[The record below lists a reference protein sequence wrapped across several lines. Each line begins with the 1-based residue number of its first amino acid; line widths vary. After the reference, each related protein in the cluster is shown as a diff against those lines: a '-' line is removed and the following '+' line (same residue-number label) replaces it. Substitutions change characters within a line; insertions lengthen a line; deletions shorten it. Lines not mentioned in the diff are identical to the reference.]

1 MQMKPMT
8 TRIAVA
14 AVTIAAV
21 FALGADT
28 VQWKTGTEF
37 NVDRDGANLPLRTND
52 VLDILISTNKS
63 FLVNAVGD
71 PIGFDGTIVITN
83 RTASYAHPGVLLYRV
98 DREFSGAGTIITD
111 AIRID
116 TGVKLTY
123 GLKSLKVGYGIMENS
138 STTAA
143 KYEFPSGIEF
153 GAWGD
158 WSNRPAEAVSMVDVH
173 LAGDVSFDTL
183 DCFDGVTAHTITLGE
198 ITDTGMTSLS
208 ATGGGTVTLTIAGG
222 FASELRRLEV
232 GAGTTLDLTG
242 VGSQI
247 FVRTLVVGAGA
258 VLKIDASKCPLEV
271 TGSQA
276 VDPTARIEVSVSG
289 SLAAGSL
296 HHVFDSTGGLPSGV
310 LDCDAPTGWDAVA
323 TGGSVYLSD
332 GSIPAYHY
340 TSSQLAWRGTASSA
354 WVAAGNW
361 ANESIPGSNGEPLF
375 ERVANAIVNYTH
387 SGNYKGQFRRME
399 FYSSCG
405 PYVFSGDTLTPAS
418 GNSPTA
424 PTVRSYSGFPVVISN
439 RMECGASLGGIF
451 LNDRG
456 SFVALSGGGSS
467 EGSLR
472 YRGDVRLGGTWV
484 VTNVVEYPNR
494 PAGAR
499 ESRLTVLKEGTL
511 DMSGMTG
518 ALSLPSSLRVDGTL
532 VLGAV
537 IAETPVSIDG
547 TLRAGSGFA
556 FGEALMAQVEG
567 GWTRLATAASFQG
580 FDSVLRGYATR
591 IVPVGNGLFALEAR
605 AQKGLVIL
613 FR

>member
-1 MQMKPMT
+1 MKPMT

-14 AVTIAAV
+14 AVTIAAA
-21 FALGADT
+21 FGLGADT

-37 NVDRDGANLPLRTND
+37 NVDRDGENLPLRTND
-52 VLDILISTNKS
+52 VLDILISANKS
-63 FLVNAVGD
+63 FLVNAAGAS
-71 PIGFDGTIVITN
+71 IGFDGTIVITN

-138 STTAA
+138 NTTAA

-183 DCFDGVTAHTITLGE
+183 DCFDGVNVHTITLGE

-208 ATGGGTVTLTIAGG
+208 ASGGGTVTLTIAGG

-242 VGSQI
+242 VGKQI
-247 FVRTLVVGAGA
+247 LTRSLVVGAGA
-258 VLKIDASKCPLEV
+258 VLRIDASKCPLEV
-271 TGSQA
+271 TGSQT

-310 LDCDAPTGWDAVA
+310 LVCDAPAGWDDVA

-332 GSIPAYHY
+332 GSMPEFPY
-340 TSSQLAWRGTASSA
+340 TSSVYAWLGGESSS
-354 WVAAGNW
+354 WKDAANW
-361 ANESIPGSNGEPLF
+361 TKGAVPAGGF
-375 ERVANAIVNYTH
+375 ETYFARVANEDVVYDYAGSYA
-387 SGNYKGQFRRME
+387 GQLRSLVFD
-399 FYSSCG
+399 SSCG
-405 PYVFSGDTLTPAS
+405 PYVFSGGQLKPSYGSAS
-418 GNSPTA
+418 SQSVKSESA
-424 PTVRSYSGFPVVISN
+424 FPVVISN
-439 RMECGASLGGIF
+439 FMACASDPGGCF
-451 LNDRG
+451 LNNGG
-456 SFVALSGGGSS
+456 SFVALVGGGSS
-467 EGSLR
+467 KGSLR
-472 YRGDVRLGGTWV
+472 YRGDVRLGGTWT
-484 VTNVVEYPNR
+484 VTNLIEMANR
-494 PAGAR
+494 PAGSR
-499 ESRLTVLKEGTL
+499 ESQLTVLKDGTL
-511 DMSGMTG
+511 DMSGKTG

-537 IAETPVSIDG
+537 TAETPVSIDG

-605 AQKGLVIL
+605 AQRGLVIL